1 MQYFSPF
8 LPRKNVCTGIQNFL
22 ILHSAQAAGSASISG
37 IRKAKKQN
45 RQPTDFSHKMVDQ
58 K

>member
-1 MQYFSPF
+1 MHFFSPV
-8 LPRKNVCTGIQNFL
+8 LAWKNVCTGSQIFL

-37 IRKAKKQN
+37 LRKAKKQN
-45 RQPTDFSHKMVDQ
+45 RQPTDFSHKLVDQ

>member
-22 ILHSAQAAGSASISG
+22 ILRSAQAAGSASISS

-45 RQPTDFSHKMVDQ
+45 RQPTDFSYK
-58 K
+58 